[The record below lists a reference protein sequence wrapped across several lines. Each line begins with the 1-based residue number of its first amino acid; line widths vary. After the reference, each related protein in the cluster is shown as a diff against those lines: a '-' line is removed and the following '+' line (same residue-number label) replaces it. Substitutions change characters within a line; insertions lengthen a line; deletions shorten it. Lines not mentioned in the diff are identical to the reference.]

1 MGSVDGLL
9 YGLSLAFTFQNLL
22 AAFAGAFA
30 GTAIGVLPGFG
41 PTAGLALLLPF
52 TFAMGPSTGL
62 IMMASMLYGAMYGGS
77 TTAILMN
84 MPGEAASVMTCIDGY
99 KLTKKGRSG
108 AVLFIV
114 AAGSFI
120 GGTISV
126 VGVMLFV
133 PTLAKLAIIFG
144 PAEFLALTAGGLL
157 MLSRISAGSLAAGLF
172 PMAIGLMLST
182 IGQEAVTG
190 QYRYTFGF
198 NDLSQGLE
206 LAVLAVGVYGIAEVM
221 VVVESLSDQ
230 VKPLHVRVRD
240 MLPTREEI
248 RRSWAPIGRG
258 TIVGFLFGLI
268 PGPSATLSTFAA
280 YRLEKAVSKHRD
292 EIGEGAI
299 EGVAAPETANNAA
312 ATSLMVPMLGL
323 GIPFSS
329 ATALMLAAMMV
340 HNVQPGPLLM
350 TNHPEI
356 FWAVIASMFLGNIM
370 LVVINVPMIGVWV
383 SMLRI
388 PAFILLPT
396 ILMMAIIGSYSLR
409 NSMLDVTLLL
419 VLGLLGY
426 VLRKLDFQLAPLVV
440 GVVLG
445 PMIEKHFREGLFM
458 SQGDVSVF
466 WSSPIAIGLW
476 VLVLVVMALGSV
488 GRLWKR
494 LFATS
499 ERGALTD
506 GD

>member
-1 MGSVDGLL
+1 MGPIDGLW
-9 YGLSLAFTFQNLL
+9 YGLNLAFTYQNLL

-52 TFAMGPSTGL
+52 TYAMGPSTGL

-99 KLTKKGRSG
+99 KLTKKGRAG

-114 AAGSFI
+114 AAGSFV

-133 PTLAKLAIIFG
+133 PTLAELAIIFG
-144 PAEFLALTAGGLL
+144 PGEFFALTAGGLL
-157 MLSRISAGSLAAGLF
+157 LLSRISAGSVAAGLL
-172 PMAIGLMLST
+172 PMAIGLLLST
-182 IGQEAVTG
+182 IGQEAVSG
-190 QYRYTFGF
+190 QYRFTFGF

-206 LAVLAVGVYGIAEVM
+206 LAVLAVGIYGIAEIM
-221 VVVESLSDQ
+221 IVVESLAQQS
-230 VKPLHVRVRD
+230 KPMRVRIRE
-240 MLPTREEI
+240 MLPTRQEM
-248 RRSWAPIGRG
+248 RRSWAPMGRG

-268 PGPSATLSTFAA
+268 PGPATTLATFSA
-280 YRLEKAVSKHRD
+280 YRLEKAVSRYKD

-312 ATSLMVPMLGL
+312 ATSLMVPLLGL

-329 ATALMLAAMMV
+329 ATALMLGAMMV

-350 TNHPEI
+350 TIHPEI
-356 FWAVIASMFLGNIM
+356 FWAVIASMFVGNIM
-370 LVVINVPMIGVWV
+370 LVVINVPMIGLWV

-388 PAFILLPT
+388 PAYILLPT

-409 NSMLDVTLLL
+409 NSMLDVSLLL
-419 VLGLLGY
+419 VLGILGY
-426 VLRKLDFQLAPLVV
+426 VLRKLEFQLAPLVV
-440 GVVLG
+440 GAVLG

-458 SQGDVSVF
+458 SQGDLSVF
-466 WSSPIAIGLW
+466 WSSPIAIGIW
-476 VLVLVVMALGSV
+476 SLVFIVIALG
-488 GRLWKR
+488 GMTRLWKR
-494 LFATS
+494 VVAAG
-499 ERGALTD
+499 ERDA
-506 GD
+506 

>member
-1 MGSVDGLL
+1 MEPLEGLL
-9 YGLSLAFTFQNLL
+9 YGLSLAFTYQNLL

-99 KLTKKGRSG
+99 KLTKKGRAG

-114 AAGSFI
+114 AVGSFV

-126 VGVMLFV
+126 IGVMLFV
-133 PTLAKLAIIFG
+133 PTLSELAIIFG
-144 PAEFLALTAGGLL
+144 PGEFFALTAGGLL
-157 MLSRISAGSLAAGLF
+157 LLSRISAGSVAAGLL
-172 PMAIGLMLST
+172 PMAIGLLLST
-182 IGQEAVTG
+182 IGQEAVSG
-190 QYRYTFGF
+190 QYRFTFGI

-206 LAVLAVGVYGIAEVM
+206 LAVLAVGIYGIAEIM
-221 VVVESLSDQ
+221 FVVEALTAQ
-230 VKPLHVRVRD
+230 TKPMRVRVRE
-240 MLPTREEI
+240 MLPTREEM

-258 TIVGFLFGLI
+258 TFVGFLFGLI
-268 PGPSATLSTFAA
+268 PGPATTLSTFTA
-280 YRLEKAVSKHRD
+280 YRLEKAVSKYKN
-292 EIGEGAI
+292 EIGEGAV

-312 ATSLMVPMLGL
+312 ATSLMVPLLGL

-329 ATALMLAAMMV
+329 ATALMLGAMMV

-350 TNHPEI
+350 TSYPEI
-356 FWAVIASMFLGNIM
+356 FWAVIASMFIGNIM
-370 LVVINVPMIGVWV
+370 LVVINVPMIGLWV
-383 SMLRI
+383 NMLRI
-388 PAFILLPT
+388 PVYILLPT
-396 ILMMAIIGSYSLR
+396 ILMMAVIGAYSLR
-409 NSMLDVTLLL
+409 NSMFDVSLLL
-419 VLGLLGY
+419 GLGMLGY
-426 VLRKLDFQLAPLVV
+426 VLRKLEFQLAPLVV

-458 SQGDVSVF
+458 SQGDLSVF
-466 WSSPIAIGLW
+466 WDSSISIGIWGAIF
-476 VLVLVVMALGSV
+476 VVIILSGTM
-488 GRLWKR
+488 RMWKHI
-494 LFATS
+494 FPPA
-499 ERGALTD
+499 E
-506 GD
+506 GDQ

>member
-1 MGSVDGLL
+1 MDPIDGLW

-52 TFAMGPSTGL
+52 TYAMGPTTGL

-99 KLTKKGRSG
+99 KLTKKGRAG

-114 AAGSFI
+114 AAGSFV
-120 GGTISV
+120 GGSISV

-133 PTLAKLAIIFG
+133 PTLAELAIIFG
-144 PAEFLALTAGGLL
+144 PGEFFALTAGGLL
-157 MLSRISAGSLAAGLF
+157 LLSRISAGSVAAGLL
-172 PMAIGLMLST
+172 PMAIGLLLST
-182 IGQEAVTG
+182 IGQEAVSG
-190 QYRYTFGF
+190 QYRFTFGF

-206 LAVLAVGVYGIAEVM
+206 LAVLAVGIYGIAEIM
-221 VVVESLSDQ
+221 VVVESLARQAKPMQ
-230 VKPLHVRVRD
+230 VRIRE
-240 MLPTREEI
+240 MLPTREEM

-268 PGPSATLSTFAA
+268 PGPATTLSTFSA
-280 YRLEKAVSKHRD
+280 YRLEKAVSRYKH
-292 EIGEGAI
+292 EVGEGAI

-312 ATSLMVPMLGL
+312 ATSLMVPLLGL

-329 ATALMLAAMMV
+329 ATALMLGAMMV

-350 TNHPEI
+350 TSHPEI
-356 FWAVIASMFLGNIM
+356 FWAVIASMFVGNIM
-370 LVVINVPMIGVWV
+370 LVVINVPMIGLWV

-388 PAFILLPT
+388 PPYILLPT

-409 NSMLDVTLLL
+409 NSMFDVSLLL
-419 VLGLLGY
+419 VLGGLGY
-426 VLRKLDFQLAPLVV
+426 LLRKLDFQLAPLVV
-440 GVVLG
+440 GAVLG

-458 SQGDVSVF
+458 SQGDLSVF
-466 WSSPIAIGLW
+466 WSSPIAIGIW
-476 VLVLVVMALGSV
+476 SAVLIVVALG
-488 GRLWKR
+488 GTTRLWR
-494 LFATS
+494 RFVPS
-499 ERGALTD
+499 
-506 GD
+506 GDQ

>member
-1 MGSVDGLL
+1 MEPLEGLL
-9 YGLSLAFTFQNLL
+9 YGLSLAFTYQNLL

-99 KLTKKGRSG
+99 KLTKKGRAG

-126 VGVMLFV
+126 IGVMLFV
-133 PTLAKLAIIFG
+133 PTLSELAIIFG
-144 PAEFLALTAGGLL
+144 PGEFFALTAGGLL
-157 MLSRISAGSLAAGLF
+157 LLSRISAGTLAAGLL
-172 PMAIGLMLST
+172 PMAIGLLLST
-182 IGQEAVTG
+182 VGQEAVSG
-190 QYRYTFGF
+190 QYRFTFGL

-206 LAVLAVGVYGIAEVM
+206 LAVLAVGIYGIAEIM
-221 VVVESLSDQ
+221 FVVEALTAQ
-230 VKPLHVRVRD
+230 TKPMRVRVRE
-240 MLPTREEI
+240 MLPTRAEI

-268 PGPSATLSTFAA
+268 PGPATTLSTFTA
-280 YRLEKAVSKHRD
+280 YRLEKAVSKYKN

-312 ATSLMVPMLGL
+312 ATSLMVPLLGL

-329 ATALMLAAMMV
+329 ATALMLGAMMV

-350 TNHPEI
+350 TSYPEI
-356 FWAVIASMFLGNIM
+356 FWAVIASMFIGNIM
-370 LVVINVPMIGVWV
+370 LVVINVPMIGLWV
-383 SMLRI
+383 NMLRI
-388 PAFILLPT
+388 PAYILLPT
-396 ILMMAIIGSYSLR
+396 ILMMAIIGAYSLR
-409 NSMLDVTLLL
+409 NSMFDVSLLL
-419 VLGLLGY
+419 GLGILGY
-426 VLRKLDFQLAPLVV
+426 VLRKLEFQLAPLVV

-458 SQGDVSVF
+458 SQGDLSVF
-466 WSSPIAIGLW
+466 WDSSISIGIWGAIF
-476 VLVLVVMALGSV
+476 VVIILSGTMQM
-488 GRLWKR
+488 WKR
-494 LFATS
+494 IVPPA
-499 ERGALTD
+499 E
-506 GD
+506 GDE

>member
-1 MGSVDGLL
+1 MEPIEGLW
-9 YGLSLAFTFQNLL
+9 YGLSLAFTYQNLL

-99 KLTKKGRSG
+99 KLTKKGRAG

-126 VGVMLFV
+126 IGVMLFV
-133 PTLAKLAIIFG
+133 PTLSELAIIFG
-144 PAEFLALTAGGLL
+144 PGEFFALTAGGLL
-157 MLSRISAGSLAAGLF
+157 LLSRISAGTLAAGLL
-172 PMAIGLMLST
+172 PMAIGLLLST
-182 IGQEAVTG
+182 VGQEAVSG
-190 QYRYTFGF
+190 QYRFTFGL

-206 LAVLAVGVYGIAEVM
+206 LAVLAVGIYGIAEIM
-221 VVVESLSDQ
+221 FVVEALTAQ
-230 VKPLHVRVRD
+230 TKPMRVRVRE

-268 PGPSATLSTFAA
+268 PGPATTLSTFTA
-280 YRLEKAVSKHRD
+280 YRLEKAVSKYKN

-312 ATSLMVPMLGL
+312 ATSLMVPLLGL

-329 ATALMLAAMMV
+329 ATALMLGAMMV

-350 TNHPEI
+350 TSYPEI
-356 FWAVIASMFLGNIM
+356 FWAVIASMFIGNIM
-370 LVVINVPMIGVWV
+370 LVVINVPMIGLWV
-383 SMLRI
+383 NMLRI
-388 PAFILLPT
+388 PAYILLPT
-396 ILMMAIIGSYSLR
+396 ILMMAIIGAYSLR
-409 NSMLDVTLLL
+409 NSMFDVSLLL
-419 VLGLLGY
+419 GLGILGY
-426 VLRKLDFQLAPLVV
+426 VLRKLEFQLAPLVV

-458 SQGDVSVF
+458 SQGDLSVF
-466 WSSPIAIGLW
+466 WDSSISIGIWGAIF
-476 VLVLVVMALGSV
+476 VVIILSGTM
-488 GRLWKR
+488 RMWKR
-494 LFATS
+494 IFPPA
-499 ERGALTD
+499 E
-506 GD
+506 GDE

>member
-1 MGSVDGLL
+1 MEPLEGLL
-9 YGLSLAFTFQNLL
+9 YGLSLAFTYQNLL

-84 MPGEAASVMTCIDGY
+84 MPGEAASVITCIDGY
-99 KLTKKGRSG
+99 KLTKKGRAG

-114 AAGSFI
+114 AVGSFV

-126 VGVMLFV
+126 IGVMLFV
-133 PTLAKLAIIFG
+133 PTLSELAIIFG
-144 PAEFLALTAGGLL
+144 PGEFFALTAGGLL
-157 MLSRISAGSLAAGLF
+157 LLSRISAGSLAAGLL
-172 PMAIGLMLST
+172 PMAIGLLLST
-182 IGQEAVTG
+182 VGQEAVSG
-190 QYRYTFGF
+190 QYRFTFGV

-206 LAVLAVGVYGIAEVM
+206 LAVLAVGIYGIAEIM
-221 VVVESLSDQ
+221 FVVEALTAQ
-230 VKPLHVRVRD
+230 TKPMRVRVRE
-240 MLPTREEI
+240 MLPTREEM

-268 PGPSATLSTFAA
+268 PGPATTLSTFTA
-280 YRLEKAVSKHRD
+280 YRLEKAVSKYKN
-292 EIGEGAI
+292 EIGDGAI

-312 ATSLMVPMLGL
+312 ATSLMVPLLGL

-329 ATALMLAAMMV
+329 ATALMLGAMMV

-350 TNHPEI
+350 TSYPEI
-356 FWAVIASMFLGNIM
+356 FWAVIASMFIGNIM
-370 LVVINVPMIGVWV
+370 LVVINVPMIGLWV
-383 SMLRI
+383 NMLRI
-388 PAFILLPT
+388 PVYILLPT
-396 ILMMAIIGSYSLR
+396 ILMMAIIGAYSLR
-409 NSMLDVTLLL
+409 NSMFDVSLLL
-419 VLGLLGY
+419 GLGMLGY
-426 VLRKLDFQLAPLVV
+426 VLRKLEFQLAPLVV

-458 SQGDVSVF
+458 SQGDLSVF
-466 WSSPIAIGLW
+466 WDSAISTGIWCAILTVIVLSSS
-476 VLVLVVMALGSV
+476 M
-488 GRLWKR
+488 RMWKHI
-494 LFATS
+494 FPPA
-499 ERGALTD
+499 E
-506 GD
+506 GDQ